1 MSQPVLLVSVRDA
14 TEAGVALAG
23 GAAIIDVKE
32 PAAGSL
38 GMASAATIAACGKV
52 VPAGIPWTLAGGEL
66 DEAEAA
72 VDRLRL
78 TLSELSQPP
87 VAVKFGL
94 SGWHGRNWCCAFL
107 AQQARL
113 PEQVRAIPVAYA
125 DALAAHA
132 PSVTTVIDEAAG
144 NGLPVVLID
153 TFDKSQS
160 GSLLEEASSP
170 EITGWVARGKAAGV
184 SLVLAGRIAAEEIGT
199 VAGCQPVAVAVR
211 SAVCIGGR
219 LGRIDEA
226 CVRNAVIACQATGSA
241 GDVADIRKI
250 LQKGVSI

>member
-1 MSQPVLLVSVRDA
+1 MGRLGRWLPDYRRPLDRATYHRDSPPGQWPAYGCQTGRASCWSGGRCDICRLLPMSQPVLLVSVRDA

-72 VDRLRL
+72 VGRLRL

-94 SGWHGRNWCCAFL
+94 SGWHGRNWCRAFL

-144 NGLPVVLID
+144 NGLPVVLVD

-160 GSLLEEASSP
+160 GSLL
-170 EITGWVARGKAAGV
+170 
-184 SLVLAGRIAAEEIGT
+184 
-199 VAGCQPVAVAVR
+199 
-211 SAVCIGGR
+211 
-219 LGRIDEA
+219 
-226 CVRNAVIACQATGSA
+226 
-241 GDVADIRKI
+241 
-250 LQKGVSI
+250 